1 MSRRDAPQLAFDA
14 ITIEGGLL
22 PADWL
27 GKVALLQATHQDAAD
42 YGIPKGLNLRDEL
55 GRNWRMAEAHW
66 NDFAAALKQNHD
78 AHAVTMRFV
87 TSLLRDVFG
96 FTDLAVASVAEIIDD
111 RHYPVTA
118 QALTGCLPL
127 VVAAHDQRL
136 EARDP
141 RFGDSGRQR
150 SAFGL
155 LQDYLNAAEPA
166 LWGIA
171 SNGLV
176 LRLARDNASLTRP
189 AWIEADLERIFT
201 EERYSDFS
209 VLWLLIHASRFGKP
223 DQLPQHCALE
233 SWRNTC
239 REAGVPARERLRGAV
254 EESLQSLGQGFLSA
268 PGNQVL
274 RDRLADGS
282 LTSSAYFQQLLRLVY
297 RLIFLLTIEERGLLH
312 ADGSDADTVELYRNG
327 YSLQRLRERSRRR
340 RAFDRHKDLWDG
352 LKPVFSGLANG
363 QALLALPALG
373 GLFADEQ
380 CVDLNAAQLGNAEL
394 LTAMFNL
401 GWMHSDGALV
411 RINWRDMG
419 PEEFGSVYEGLLELI
434 PKVEQDG
441 RTFRLTQAGGNE
453 RKTTGSYY
461 THDVLVEFLL
471 DTALDPIIR
480 QRLAP
485 TNTPADAEH
494 ALLSITVI
502 DPACGSGHFL
512 LAAARRLAQH
522 LARVR
527 AGGTPSGEDF
537 RHALRDV
544 VAHCIYG
551 VDRNPM
557 ALELARMALWLETM
571 TPDRPL
577 GFIDHHLACGDALLG
592 LMNLSVLRHGI
603 PNTAFKAVGDDDK
616 EVCKK
621 LVARNRPA
629 LKLLA
634 SAAGRQSTLDFSAQA
649 LREAM
654 QALEQVP
661 DLSLSQI
668 AVKREQLK
676 AIRDEVRSGP
686 LALAADMYVAAFLAG
701 KQQRTADVTPTSTD
715 LLHLMIGN
723 GEADTDVSAFSNTV
737 ARNAG
742 VLHWPLAFPHVF
754 AQGGFDL
761 VLGNPPWET
770 MSPDIKE
777 FFSTYIPDIGAMA
790 PEQQEVAVSIQ
801 LNVPAVAEAWGQHCR
816 DLYGAVLFIKEGG
829 RYTRFAEGNLGK
841 GDFNVYRQFVELAMD
856 GTRPGGYAAQIVP
869 ENFYNGANAAGI
881 RKSLVESFDLK
892 LLFGFENHRKIWFS
906 AVDSRAKFSLY
917 AARKQGTS
925 ERFQAAFS
933 IRSPAE
939 LAVSRQHPLS
949 MDVPLVREFS
959 PDAVAVM
966 EFSNQ
971 YEINICRKLYA
982 PYPHFGNQVD
992 GLPYRD
998 YKPEVHMGSNNDL
1011 FTTDPGGLPVYQGSM
1026 VTHHDYR
1033 AKGYVSGHGRNVLW
1047 EELPFGDPT
1056 KAIRPQW
1063 YIVEDEVPDK
1073 CRTRVKEYR
1082 IGFCDVGNATNQRA
1096 LMAALIPPQTICGH
1110 KVPTLALEGATAA
1123 DHMLWLGAANS
1134 LVLDFLVRMKVALT
1148 MSMSLMDTLPFPRSV
1163 ANNPAAAC
1171 IAALATRLSCA
1182 GPEMAGFLRR
1192 VRDEGQLAGYDLS
1205 PAEDE
1210 ETRRGVTAEIN
1221 ARVAKDLYNL
1231 LPEELAYILDPRN
1244 VLGSETTAETF
1255 RSLRDQEVR
1264 AFGEYRTQRLVLDE
1278 YARLSVSHN
1287 AEAPVHTYSEYGAI
1301 QSGDEELYVG
1311 FVVSLIRE
1319 APLPLSRAQL
1329 NRALF
1334 WLKSPQ
1340 LVRQRLQA
1348 SFAARLDELFGL
1360 LSGMVAVDMGVRI
1373 DEALRA
1379 LESANCIRVES
1390 QGSTFRAGDSA
1401 TKPAWVAV
1409 LPDIIE
1415 LASLFNAALRADEP
1429 AYTLVATNSTDEQRK
1444 A

>member
-14 ITIEGGLL
+14 ISIEGGLL

-27 GKVALLQATHQDAAD
+27 GKVALLQATQQDAAD
-42 YGIPKGLNLRDEL
+42 YGIPRGLNLRDEL

-66 NDFAAALKQNHD
+66 NDFAAARKQNHD
-78 AHAVTMRFV
+78 AHAVTVRFI

-96 FTDLAVASVAEIIDD
+96 FTDLGVTSTAEIIDD

-118 QALTGCLPL
+118 QALTGRLPL

-166 LWGIA
+166 LWGIV

-176 LRLARDNASLTRP
+176 LRLARDNSSLTRP

-209 VLWLLIHASRFGKP
+209 VLWLLIQASRFGKP
-223 DQLPQHCALE
+223 DQLPQYSALE
-233 SWRNTC
+233 SWRNAC

-254 EESLQSLGQGFLSA
+254 EESLRSLGQGFLSA

-312 ADGSDADTVELYRNG
+312 AEGSDTDTVELYRGG

-340 RAFDRHKDLWDG
+340 RAFDRNKDLWDG

-363 QALLALPALG
+363 QPLLALPALG

-441 RTFRLTQAGGNE
+441 RKFHLAQAGGNE

-485 TNTPADAEH
+485 TNTAADAEN

-527 AGGTPSGEDF
+527 ADGTPSGEDF

-557 ALELARMALWLETM
+557 ALELARIALWLETM

-592 LMNLSVLRHGI
+592 LMNLDVLRHGI
-603 PNTAFKAVGDDDK
+603 PNAAFKAVGDDDH

-629 LKLLA
+629 LKQLA

-668 AVKREQLK
+668 AVKREQLN

-701 KQQRTADVTPTSTD
+701 KQQRTVDVTPTSTD

-723 GEADTDVSAFSNTV
+723 GEVDADVSAFSNTV
-737 ARNAG
+737 ARHAG
-742 VLHWPLAFPHVF
+742 VLHWPLVFPHVF

-777 FFSTYIPDIGAMA
+777 FFSAYIPDIGAMT

-801 LNVPAVAEAWGQHCR
+801 LNVPAVAETWRQHCR
-816 DLYGAVLFIKEGG
+816 DLYGAVLLIKEGG

-881 RKSLVESFDLK
+881 RKSLLESFDLK
-892 LLFGFENHRKIWFS
+892 VLFGFENHRKIWFS

-917 AARKQGTS
+917 AAHKQGAS
-925 ERFQAAFS
+925 ARFQAAFS
-933 IRSPAE
+933 IRNPAE
-939 LAVSRQHPLS
+939 LAMSRQHPLS
-949 MDVPLVREFS
+949 VDVPLVREFS

-982 PYPHFGNQVD
+982 IYPHFGNQVD

-998 YKPEVHMGSNNDL
+998 YKPEVHMGGNNDL

-1047 EELPFGDPT
+1047 EELPFGDPS

-1063 YIVEDEVPDK
+1063 YIVEDVVPDK

-1096 LMAALIPPQTICGH
+1096 LMAALIPPNTICGH
-1110 KVPTLALEGATAA
+1110 KVPTFALDGATAA
-1123 DHMLWLGAANS
+1123 DYMLWLGAANS

-1148 MSMSLMDTLPFPRSV
+1148 MSMSLMDTLPFPRTV
-1163 ANNPAAAC
+1163 ANDPAATC
-1171 IAALATRLSCA
+1171 IAALATRLSCT
-1182 GPEMAGFLRR
+1182 GPEMTDFLKR
-1192 VRDEGQLAGYDLS
+1192 VQGEGQLAGYDLS

-1210 ETRRGVTAEIN
+1210 ETRRGLAAEIN

-1244 VLGSETTAETF
+1244 VLGNETTAETF
-1255 RSLRDQEVR
+1255 RSLRDQEIR
-1264 AFGEYRTQRLVLDE
+1264 AFGEYRTQRLVMDE
-1278 YARLSVSHN
+1278 YTRLSN
-1287 AEAPVHTYSEYGAI
+1287 AEAPMRTYSEYGAI
-1301 QSGDEELYVG
+1301 QNRDEELYAG
-1311 FVVSLIRE
+1311 FVLSLIRE
-1319 APLPLSRAQL
+1319 ASLPLARAQL

-1334 WLKSPQ
+1334 WLQSPQ
-1340 LVRQRLQA
+1340 LVRQRLAA
-1348 SFAARLDELFGL
+1348 SSATRMGELLGSL
-1360 LSGMVAVDMGVRI
+1360 PGMVAVDMGVRV

-1379 LESANCIRVES
+1379 LESASCIRVES
-1390 QGSTFRAGDSA
+1390 QGSAFRVGDSA
-1401 TKPAWVAV
+1401 TIPSWVRV
-1409 LPDIIE
+1409 SPDVIE
-1415 LASLFNAALRADEP
+1415 LARIFNAALQAEEP
-1429 AYTLVATNSTDEQRK
+1429 VLSLDVINFTDEQRK